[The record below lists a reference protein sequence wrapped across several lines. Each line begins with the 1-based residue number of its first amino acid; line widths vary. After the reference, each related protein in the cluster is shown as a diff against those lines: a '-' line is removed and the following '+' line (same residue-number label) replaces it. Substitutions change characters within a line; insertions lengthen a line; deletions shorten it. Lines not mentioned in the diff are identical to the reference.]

1 MTSVSK
7 DCIAVLSRGH
17 GDMKGY
23 EMIIERNRHISK
35 NLENKSTV
43 LFIFHEGNI
52 QEVHQRKIQEST
64 PELNIVFRNVRDIAF
79 PESKKNV
86 KMVTEK
92 KYGDLGYR
100 HMCSF
105 WFIDFFEAVTDYDK
119 VIRIDDDCLVGF
131 SIDNMFSNLD
141 KYTFVAG
148 GASPDGKEVTKWL
161 NKFSLDFI
169 NKHKETYSFPDT
181 KPRDP
186 KGPNTQLMGFSIPKI
201 RENEMFQKYKED
213 VKASDHIY
221 RYRWGDLPLWG
232 EAIQYI
238 FGVNSILY
246 DKSLRYYHGSHK
258 KKMNYNRAKGLP

>member
-7 DCIAVLSRGH
+7 NCIAVLARGYD
-17 GDMKGY
+17 DMSAYWKL
-23 EMIIERNRHISK
+23 IERNQYISR
-35 NLENKSTV
+35 NLKDKSMT

-52 QEVHQRKIQEST
+52 QQPHQHKIQEST
-64 PELNIVFRNVRDIAF
+64 PELTIVFKDIRDIAF
-79 PESKKNV
+79 PDSKKHV
-86 KMVTEK
+86 KMVTDK
-92 KYGDLGYR
+92 KYGGLGYR

-119 VIRIDDDCLVGF
+119 VIRIDDDCIVGF

-148 GASPDGKEVTKWL
+148 GASSDVGVQTDGL
-161 NKFSLDFI
+161 NKFSLNFI
-169 NKHKETYSFPDT
+169 NKHKGTYSFPDT
-181 KPRDP
+181 KPRRSG
-186 KGPNTQLMGFSIPKI
+186 GPNTQLMGFSIPKI

-258 KKMNYNRAKGLP
+258 RKMNYDRVKGLP